1 MKRFELTKHQDCNN
15 LLQNTPQKTDY
26 DIVIKSDTE
35 FYLNGECIGIYLN
48 VDKGLLTYV
57 REAAKKTKY
66 VETYRTR
73 LALPTKSSVF
83 GALPRI
89 PLRNDFCRFSN
100 KTIEEKENFNKLFTF
115 QKTLCDIYKKHLPK
129 LYEYDLNKV
138 KEIIDDDYRLIDT
151 PYTTANINVN
161 HAIKYHRDSGNIKGS
176 FSNVLILKEHCNGG
190 ELVLPEYRIALEQSD
205 GALCIFKGQEEIHG
219 VMPLKPYKENF
230 YRASIVY
237 YTLAQLKHCYPYKDE
252 VTRLNI
258 KKRERAVKRKNKIDP
273 RNNERK

>member
-1 MKRFELTKHQDCNN
+1 MKKYNLTKHNDSSK
-15 LLQNTPQKTDY
+15 LLKTTPNINDY
-26 DIVIKSDTE
+26 DIVIKEDTS
-35 FYLNGECIGIYLN
+35 FFLDGECIGIYINLP
-48 VDKGLLTYV
+48 KESLTYV
-57 REAAKKTKY
+57 REAAKETKY
-66 VETYRTR
+66 VETYRANT
-73 LALPTKSSVF
+73 LPTKSSVF
-83 GALPRI
+83 GALPRVA
-89 PLRNDFCRFSN
+89 LRNDFCRFSN
-100 KTIEEKENFNKLFTF
+100 QTITEKNNTDKLFTF
-115 QKTLCDIYKKHLPK
+115 QKTLCEIYKEYLPE
-129 LYEYDLNKV
+129 LYNYDL
-138 KEIIDDDYRLIDT
+138 ETARDLIGDDYRLIDT

-190 ELVLPEYRIALEQSD
+190 ELVLPEYRIALEQPD

-258 KKRERAVKRKNKIDP
+258 KKRERAVKRKNKIDT